1 MFLLIL
7 LAEPVRPV
15 HREPATQAGAAEEFG
30 GDSEAGAGLDSRAGG
45 KLLACYQLGWNY
57 D

>member
-1 MFLLIL
+1 MFLLIP

-15 HREPATQAGAAEEFG
+15 HREPAPQTGAAEEFG

-45 KLLACYQLGWNY
+45 RLLASYQLGWNEE
-57 D
+57 